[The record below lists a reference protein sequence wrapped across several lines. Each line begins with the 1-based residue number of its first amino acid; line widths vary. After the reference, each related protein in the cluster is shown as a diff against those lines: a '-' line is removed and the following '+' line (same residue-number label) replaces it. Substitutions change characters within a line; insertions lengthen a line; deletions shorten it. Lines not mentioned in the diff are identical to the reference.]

1 MEAVKTNVI
10 GTENVL
16 TAAIEEGVEAVICLS
31 TDKAASP
38 INAIGITKS
47 VEEKAFSDLLIDN
60 KLQDIMKII
69 NRVAVGKVAKK

>member
-1 MEAVKTNVI
+1 MEVVKTNVI

-47 VEEKAFSDLLIDN
+47 VEEKA
-60 KLQDIMKII
+60 
-69 NRVAVGKVAKK
+69 VVAKSRMSIMSIPLIEDYSLR

>member
-16 TAAIEEGVEAVICLS
+16 IAAIEEGVEALICLS

-38 INAIGITKS
+38 INAIGIIKS
-47 VEEKAFSDLLIDN
+47 VEEKAVVDKSRMSIMSIPLIEDHS
-60 KLQDIMKII
+60 L
-69 NRVAVGKVAKK
+69 R

>member
-16 TAAIEEGVEAVICLS
+16 TVAIEEGVEAVICLS

-47 VEEKAFSDLLIDN
+47 VEEKA
-60 KLQDIMKII
+60 
-69 NRVAVGKVAKK
+69 VVAKSRMSIMSIPLIEDHSLR